1 MLEGDKIKVAQGENP
16 CYLLLDQANRH
27 GLIAGASGTG
37 KTVTMKVLAEGFA
50 QAGVPVFM
58 ADVKGDVTGMA
69 QPGDDT
75 EKVRERAA
83 ALGADGWEPRGCD
96 VRLWDMLGGD
106 GVPVRITI
114 SDMGPDLLARLLG
127 LTDVQRGVLA
137 IAFRMAD
144 DNGMLLIDLKDL
156 ARHARL
162 SLRARQ
168 RGETLYGRVSSQ
180 SVGASRALLTL
191 EDAGGDIF
199 FGEPALD
206 ITDWLVTDDAGQAP

>member
-16 CYLLLDQANRH
+16 CYLLLNQANRH

-83 ALGADGWEPRGCD
+83 ALGAAGWEPRGCD

-144 DNGMLLIDLKDL
+144 DNGMLLIECDTDRIEEGDELFVDVKNRVIRKINDP
-156 ARHARL
+156 AFSMPFTL
-162 SLRARQ
+162 SEKEIKIVNE
-168 RGETLYGRVSSQ
+168 GG
-180 SVGASRALLTL
+180 LLNYI
-191 EDAGGDIF
+191 ENHNS
-199 FGEPALD
+199 LD
-206 ITDWLVTDDAGQAP
+206 I

>member
-1 MLEGDKIKVAQGENP
+1 
-16 CYLLLDQANRH
+16 
-27 GLIAGASGTG
+27 
-37 KTVTMKVLAEGFA
+37 
-50 QAGVPVFM
+50 M

-156 ARHARL
+156 RAMLGYLSEHA
-162 SLRARQ
+162 SEV
-168 RGETLYGRVSSQ
+168 ETLYGRVSSQ
-180 SVGASRALLTL
+180 SVGAIQRALLTL

-206 ITDWLVTDDAGQAP
+206 ITDWLVTDDAGSGHREHPERRETHGIAPGVRHVSAVDAQRNLRASARGRRPSQT

>member
-16 CYLLLDQANRH
+16 CYLLLNQANRH

-83 ALGADGWEPRGCD
+83 ALGAAGWEPRGCD

-144 DNGMLLIDLKDL
+144 DVLRQGVQGISDLISDFALINVSMPARWKRFTAACRHSRL
-156 ARHARL
+156 APFNARCSPWKMRAATSSSANRRWI
-162 SLRARQ
+162 SLI
-168 RGETLYGRVSSQ
+168 GS
-180 SVGASRALLTL
+180 
-191 EDAGGDIF
+191 
-199 FGEPALD
+199 
-206 ITDWLVTDDAGQAP
+206 